1 MLVISMSNVL
11 WDQLTQPSAVALYS
25 ETAQCIISR
34 VRASLMKVQKTS
46 DSLENSF
53 HSYIF

>member
-1 MLVISMSNVL
+1 MSNVL